1 MGKAEI
7 RVIHVPRWLTVF
19 AWLIVSAA
27 MAGSVYLLSGHA
39 YARETSFSAI
49 IAAIRTSTSASS
61 VLAAIAPATADI
73 LFFVP
78 WGALAFL
85 SLDRNRR
92 RVTYAVTIALGVAFA
107 LALMEW
113 QSVLPTRITKGIDAL
128 WNVAGCISGAVLA
141 HARKRVRI
149 RFE

>member
-92 RVTYAVTIALGVAFA
+92 RVTYAMTIALGVAFA

-113 QSVLPTRITKGIDAL
+113 QSMLPTRITKGIDAL

>member
-1 MGKAEI
+1 MGKSDI
-7 RVIHVPRWLTVF
+7 RILHVPRWLTVF
-19 AWLIVSAA
+19 AWLVVSAA
-27 MAGSVYLLSGHA
+27 MAGTVYLLSGHA

>member
-1 MGKAEI
+1 MGKSDI

-61 VLAAIAPATADI
+61 ALAAMAPATADI

-113 QSVLPTRITKGIDAL
+113 QSMLPTRITKGIDAL
-128 WNVAGCISGAVLA
+128 WNVGGCISGAVLA